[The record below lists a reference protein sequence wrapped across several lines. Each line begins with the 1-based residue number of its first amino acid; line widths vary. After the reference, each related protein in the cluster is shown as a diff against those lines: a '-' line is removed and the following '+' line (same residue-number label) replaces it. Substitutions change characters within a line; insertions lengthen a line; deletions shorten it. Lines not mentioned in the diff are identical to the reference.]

1 MTQQNVGVWNEDTDS
16 ENKYPAILMKV
27 ADPDGE
33 EWNKDVIDI
42 YPSEGEIDSDVD
54 SYRNSEL

>member
-1 MTQQNVGVWNEDTDS
+1 MGVWNEDTDS

-54 SYRNSEL
+54 SYRKSEL